1 MNFKIFKIQ
10 YQEVRVNNL
19 FALADFQILHS
30 SVLSTVTSC
39 RPISLCELSFL
50 AISLLIL
57 WLNWRTLRSWTMLKQ
72 LLNENNGL
80 LLILTE

>member
-10 YQEVRVNNL
+10 YQEVRVDNL

-30 SVLSTVTSC
+30 SVLSTVTSW
-39 RPISLCELSFL
+39 RPISLWFFL
-50 AISLLIL
+50 AISLLMCFVRTL
-57 WLNWRTLRSWTMLKQ
+57 WLWTMLKQ
-72 LLNENNGL
+72 LLNGNNGL